1 MSNFCQESRDYA
13 GYARSR
19 VLGRGGKR
27 GGGGDQSQGLS
38 HIDDC
43 HDRAH
48 ARNAPQ
54 RVLEYGRLLPD
65 AEERQHDARELRPA
79 GPRGVRLGD
88 GLRDELEGIPEYA
101 SPDTRE
107 HENFAAAY
115 SRCCVDGVKGGVEQE
130 AHFVHALQGGE
141 RLRAL
146 GVRIHGSH
154 EYLVEPRRMHN
165 ALVAAQ
171 RRSATAPASIPA
183 AASVPIIALPPADR
197 VRHAH
202 VARNASTCKP
212 LGQRREALATPPG
225 QTPTVT
231 AAAAAAAAAAPRPQG
246 SARALGEQE

>member
-88 GLRDELEGIPEYA
+88 GLRDELEGIPEYCQRA
-101 SPDTRE
+101 
-107 HENFAAAY
+107 
-115 SRCCVDGVKGGVEQE
+115 
-130 AHFVHALQGGE
+130 GGE
-141 RLRAL
+141 RRAT
-146 GVRIHGSH
+146 GGEGGMRGATGESAKRRIS
-154 EYLVEPRRMHN
+154 P
-165 ALVAAQ
+165 
-171 RRSATAPASIPA
+171 
-183 AASVPIIALPPADR
+183 
-197 VRHAH
+197 
-202 VARNASTCKP
+202 
-212 LGQRREALATPPG
+212 
-225 QTPTVT
+225 
-231 AAAAAAAAAAPRPQG
+231 
-246 SARALGEQE
+246 